1 MEKHKVDMY
10 VMNNAKYFDSSSI
23 PFIRQRLES
32 MSDES
37 FMTLQSI
44 EFKDPTTLLI
54 ISILVGSLGVDRF
67 MLGET
72 GMGVLKLLTGGC
84 CGVLTIIDWFS
95 ISKKTKE
102 YNLNKFNSV
111 S

>member
-1 MEKHKVDMY
+1 MEKQKVDMY

-54 ISILVGSLGVDRF
+54 ISI
-67 MLGET
+67 
-72 GMGVLKLLTGGC
+72 C

>member
-1 MEKHKVDMY
+1 
-10 VMNNAKYFDSSSI
+10 
-23 PFIRQRLES
+23 
-32 MSDES
+32 
-37 FMTLQSI
+37 
-44 EFKDPTTLLI
+44 
-54 ISILVGSLGVDRF
+54 

>member
-1 MEKHKVDMY
+1 MEKQKVDMY

-67 MLGET
+67 MS
-72 GMGVLKLLTGGC
+72 
-84 CGVLTIIDWFS
+84 F
-95 ISKKTKE
+95 KT
-102 YNLNKFNSV
+102 FNRWMLWSFNYYRLV
-111 S
+111 FNF

>member
-1 MEKHKVDMY
+1 MEKQKVDMY

-72 GMGVLKLLTGGC
+72 GMGTGGC

>member
-1 MEKHKVDMY
+1 MEKQKVDMY

-44 EFKDPTTLLI
+44 
-54 ISILVGSLGVDRF
+54 
-67 MLGET
+67 
-72 GMGVLKLLTGGC
+72 
-84 CGVLTIIDWFS
+84 
-95 ISKKTKE
+95 
-102 YNLNKFNSV
+102 
-111 S
+111 